1 MKVKKVYLEPLMS
14 VDESNKLE
22 GHYLQ
27 EDNIASMFTEDVDVY
42 CKQTKQCIAKYR
54 KNVIPVDIQL
64 AAFTSLKK
72 AVGDNSNRAVTSATS
87 QEAEV
92 TKNGKVSKTN
102 RVRFKGEVLTGI
114 AGFFD
119 RTPRFPNCRLTAF
132 NKHHFDKFK
141 KAYPIIKLVDN
152 FYKTLMPEHYSRQ
165 RKQADK
171 TSKDFVIPDTSFT
184 TVTVNQNWQTAVHK
198 DSGDFKDGF
207 GNLVALRKGT
217 FTGGYFVIV
226 RWGAAFDLRNGDLL
240 MVDVHQWH
248 GNTPIVKDDKNAIRL
263 SLVMYYRENMINCGT
278 MSEELKRVQ
287 NRKKGEKL
295 NG

>member
-14 VDESNKLE
+14 VEQSDLFE
-22 GHYLQ
+22 GKMLSFS
-27 EDNIASMFTEDVDVY
+27 DVKIMFKDSVDVY

-54 KNVIPVDIQL
+54 KNVIPADIQL

-72 AVGDNSNRAVTSATS
+72 VVGDNSNRAVTSATS
-87 QEAEV
+87 QEAEI
-92 TKNGKVSKTN
+92 TKKGKASKTS

-152 FYKTLMPEHYSRQ
+152 MYKSLMPEQYSRQ

-198 DSGDFKDGF
+198 DSGDFKEGF

-217 FTGGYFVIV
+217 FTGGYFVVV
-226 RWGAAFDLRNGDLL
+226 RWGVGFDLRNGDLL

-278 MSEELKRVQ
+278 MAEELKRVQ
-287 NRKKGEKL
+287 NRKKGESL